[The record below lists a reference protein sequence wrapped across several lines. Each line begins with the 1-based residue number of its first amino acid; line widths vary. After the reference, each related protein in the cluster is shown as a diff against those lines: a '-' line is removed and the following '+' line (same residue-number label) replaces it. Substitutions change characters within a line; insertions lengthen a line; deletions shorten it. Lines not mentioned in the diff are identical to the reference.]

1 MPAGVVVAVV
11 SVAFLGRGAGQWGG
25 VSGFRLDARAGR
37 RVSVEVGGSV
47 YLVDAADDSVPL
59 HDIDGMRI
67 LFADGRGWAVD
78 EPRAGHG
85 GVAGGVADGALDR
98 KSTRLNSSH

>member
-1 MPAGVVVAVV
+1 MRIRDRSPDVCASNIDRLIPPAEPDEAVV
-11 SVAFLGRGAGQWGG
+11 SAAAAAILAQGTGPWGG
-25 VSGFRLDARAGR
+25 VSGFRLNAPADR

-67 LFADGRGWAVD
+67 LFADGTEIG
-78 EPRAGHG
+78 RAH
-85 GVAGGVADGALDR
+85 V
-98 KSTRLNSSH
+98 